1 MKKLVGIFCL
11 TVAVLSFGWAIG
23 TVYLSPIVE
32 DNDIQLG
39 RISAPE
45 GTVLVVKNGS
55 PELYHPSGRFSV
67 EKPIMSLME
76 KVSWFLSSLAA
87 FFSGL
92 FLLWYEDENAQ
103 RFVYAAHSGLKR
115 AE

>member
-11 TVAVLSFGWAIG
+11 TVFVLSFGWAVG

-32 DNDIQLG
+32 NNDIQLG

-55 PELYHPSGRFSV
+55 LELYHPSGRFSV

-76 KVSWFLSSLAA
+76 KAFWFISSIAA
-87 FFSGL
+87 LCSGL
-92 FLLWYEDENAQ
+92 LLLWYKDENEQ
-103 RFVYAAHSGLKR
+103 QFVYVAPSGLRR
-115 AE
+115 AG